1 MNDFPT
7 VEDYCTNRSWR
18 LRLRLEDARWLI
30 GLAATQLPDRPSR
43 LLQDRYQ
50 DWHDRLQKRLEAEV
64 RHKCGNPVVVWMLLN
79 VIMPIVIKLVL
90 QWWFSRK
97 E

>member
-1 MNDFPT
+1 MNYSMP
-7 VEDYCTNRSWR
+7 VEDYCLKRSWR
-18 LRLRLEDARWLI
+18 LGLRPQDARWLI
-30 GLAATQLPDRPSR
+30 GLAAAQLPDRPSR

-50 DWHDRLQKRLEAEV
+50 DWHDRLQKHLEAEV
-64 RHKCGNPVVVWMLLN
+64 RHKCGNPVMAWLLLN